1 MSGNTS
7 DSPSP
12 SPGGIEPKS
21 QKCTA
26 GRVKTI
32 VKDIVAQLFSQVGL
46 CLLVI
51 GYSLMGALV
60 FKSLEEQN
68 ELDTRLKVS
77 STRNK
82 TLDDLYD
89 LTEKFN
95 VLWRDNWTLAAGDVL
110 RKFEKEVIDKTK
122 NEGYDGN
129 ENTNHK
135 QWSFPGA
142 LLYSVTVITTIGKF
156 LYLLIL
162 ES

>member
-1 MSGNTS
+1 M
-7 DSPSP
+7 
-12 SPGGIEPKS
+12 IF
-21 QKCTA
+21 
-26 GRVKTI
+26 
-32 VKDIVAQLFSQVGL
+32 FSSELWKLLIWTKEVGEEIFKKNF
-46 CLLVI
+46 CLDF
-51 GYSLMGALV
+51 A
-60 FKSLEEQN
+60 
-68 ELDTRLKVS
+68 
-77 STRNK
+77 
-82 TLDDLYD
+82 
-89 LTEKFN
+89 EKFN

>member
-12 SPGGIEPKS
+12 SPGAGMEPKS

-51 GYSLMGALV
+51 GYSVMGALV
-60 FKSLEEQN
+60 FKSLEGQN

-89 LTEKFN
+89 LT
-95 VLWRDNWTLAAGDVL
+95 
-110 RKFEKEVIDKTK
+110 
-122 NEGYDGN
+122 
-129 ENTNHK
+129 
-135 QWSFPGA
+135 
-142 LLYSVTVITTIGKF
+142 GK
-156 LYLLIL
+156 
-162 ES
+162 

>member
-12 SPGGIEPKS
+12 SPGGIEPKT

-89 LTEKFN
+89 LTGKCVIYLGSIIPNLGLFCLSGHFMTFFF
-95 VLWRDNWTLAAGDVL
+95 VKSFAKIGDYLSSLVGSMLTKLA
-110 RKFEKEVIDKTK
+110 I
-122 NEGYDGN
+122 
-129 ENTNHK
+129 
-135 QWSFPGA
+135 
-142 LLYSVTVITTIGKF
+142 
-156 LYLLIL
+156 
-162 ES
+162 